1 LIKGS
6 SSGIVPRETP
16 SLCSTWNNSTV
27 EVQLA
32 KVLAVANQKGG
43 VGKTTTAINLA
54 AGLALAERNA
64 LLIDLD
70 PQGNATTGLGVEKT
84 SLQRT
89 IYHVLLED
97 LSIQEAV
104 VKTELSCLDLVPADI
119 DLVGAE
125 IELVTTSEREHRLK
139 SGLEAVASKYD
150 FIVIDCP
157 PSLGLLTLNALT
169 AARAALV
176 PLQCEYYS
184 MEGLA
189 HILRTVNLVKEKL
202 NPALAVEGVVLTMF
216 DGRTSLAAQVKS
228 EVQGHLGSQVLQTII
243 PRNVRITEAP
253 SHGKPIMLY
262 DLKSPGSVAYLE
274 LTKEVLG
281 HES

>member
-1 LIKGS
+1 
-6 SSGIVPRETP
+6 
-16 SLCSTWNNSTV
+16 
-27 EVQLA
+27 VQLA

-54 AGLALAERNA
+54 AGLALAEQNA

-84 SLQRT
+84 NLQRT

-104 VKTELSCLDLVPADI
+104 IKTELRFLDLVPADI

-125 IELVTTSEREHRLK
+125 IELVTTHEREHRLK
-139 SGLEAVASKYD
+139 SGLEAAASKYD

>member
-1 LIKGS
+1 
-6 SSGIVPRETP
+6 
-16 SLCSTWNNSTV
+16 
-27 EVQLA
+27 
-32 KVLAVANQKGG
+32 

-54 AGLALAERNA
+54 AGLALAERRT

-70 PQGNATTGLGVEKT
+70 PQGNATTGLGVDKAG
-84 SLQRT
+84 LQRT
-89 IYHVLLED
+89 IYHGLLED
-97 LSIQEAV
+97 LPIEEAV
-104 VKTELSCLDLVPADI
+104 VNTELPFLDLVPADI

-125 IELVTTSEREHRLK
+125 IELVSTPDRERQLERGLK
-139 SGLEAVASKYD
+139 AVAPTYD
-150 FIVIDCP
+150 FVVIDCP

-169 AARAALV
+169 AAKATLV

-189 HILRTVNLVKEKL
+189 HILRTVGLVKEKL
-202 NPALAVEGVVLTMF
+202 NPSLAVEGVVLTMF
-216 DGRTSLAAQVKS
+216 DGRTSLAAQVKN

-274 LTKEVLG
+274 LTKEVLA

>member
-1 LIKGS
+1 
-6 SSGIVPRETP
+6 
-16 SLCSTWNNSTV
+16 
-27 EVQLA
+27 
-32 KVLAVANQKGG
+32 

-54 AGLALAERNA
+54 AGLALAERRT

-70 PQGNATTGLGVEKT
+70 PQGNATTGLGVDKAG
-84 SLQRT
+84 LQRT
-89 IYHVLLED
+89 IYHGLLED
-97 LSIQEAV
+97 LPIAEAV
-104 VKTELSCLDLVPADI
+104 VKTELPFLDLVPADI

-125 IELVTTSEREHRLK
+125 IELVSTPDRERQLER
-139 SGLEAVASKYD
+139 GLEAVASTYD
-150 FIVIDCP
+150 FAVIDCP

-169 AARAALV
+169 AAKAALV

-189 HILRTVNLVKEKL
+189 HILRTVGLVKEKL
-202 NPALAVEGVVLTMF
+202 NPSLAVEGVVLTMF

-274 LTKEVLG
+274 LTKEVLA